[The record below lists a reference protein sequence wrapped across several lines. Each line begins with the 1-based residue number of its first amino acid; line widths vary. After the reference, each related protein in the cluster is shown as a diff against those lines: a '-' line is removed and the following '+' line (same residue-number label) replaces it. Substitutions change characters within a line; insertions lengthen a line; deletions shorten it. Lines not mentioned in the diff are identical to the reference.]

1 MKKHTKTTIVNV
13 FKNELAYYSGEERE
27 KHTMITLLIIGIIRR
42 NDNHFLFC
50 RLPPITNLQFNIYF
64 SIEVPHLED
73 CVLGCG
79 NDGWGR
85 LSF

>member
-1 MKKHTKTTIVNV
+1 MKKHTKTTIVN
-13 FKNELAYYSGEERE
+13 FFRNELAYYSGEERE

-42 NDNHFLFC
+42 YDNHFLC
-50 RLPPITNLQFNIYF
+50 RVAPITNLQFNIYF

-79 NDGWGR
+79 NAG
-85 LSF
+85 